1 MAIGTGA
8 GLARKQE
15 ERRILWPSSSKLTT
29 ATYHLPQSDIV
40 LFRVEKSKLEES
52 SAALND
58 RVQKLQEAQR
68 GAQANTA
75 HRERLKQLG
84 PLEDQVK
91 RLTSEKDSWEN
102 AAAGGVEGVK
112 ADIAK
117 AKEDTSRL
125 VDNIDTIEG
134 QLQSLLNG
142 DKAAM
147 EPIRQY
153 CYGALYIEG
162 EGLPELEGL

>member
-1 MAIGTGA
+1 
-8 GLARKQE
+8 
-15 ERRILWPSSSKLTT
+15 
-29 ATYHLPQSDIV
+29 V
-40 LFRVEKSKLEES
+40 LFRIERSKLEES

-58 RVQKLQEAQR
+58 RVEKLQEAQR
-68 GAQANTA
+68 DAQANTA
-75 HRERLKQLG
+75 HQEYLKQLG

-91 RLTSEKDSWEN
+91 RLTAEKDSWESVV
-102 AAAGGVEGVK
+102 AGGVEGSK

-117 AKEDTSRL
+117 AKEETSL
-125 VDNIDTIEG
+125 LMDNINTIEG

-153 CYGALYIEG
+153 CYGALYAEG
-162 EGLPELEGL
+162 EGLPEIEGL